1 MRADAP
7 QPLPAWAASGEGRPG
22 ICMPFEEKLKDLP
35 PICADR
41 ALVERVWDD
50 LEQFAYLYIWHV
62 LLSF

>member
-1 MRADAP
+1 
-7 QPLPAWAASGEGRPG
+7 
-22 ICMPFEEKLKDLP
+22 MPFEEKLKDLP